1 MTPRRRRRLL
11 FVGLLLL
18 GLSATAALMLVAFR
32 ENLLYFYAP
41 SEVMAGEVPTGARFR
56 VGGLVEH
63 DSVSR
68 AGDGL
73 AVRFVLEDCNA
84 ALPVQYTG
92 ILPDLF
98 REGQGIVVYGRLD
111 ERGRF
116 IADEVL
122 AKHDENYM
130 PRELSEALES
140 EEGGPCMP
148 VGMGAS

>member
-11 FVGLLLL
+11 LVGLLLL
-18 GLSATAALMLVAFR
+18 GLGATAALMLVAFR

-41 SEVMAGEVPTGARFR
+41 SEVVAGEVPSGARFR

-63 DSVSR
+63 GSVSR
-68 AGDGL
+68 AEDGL
-73 AVRFVLEDCNA
+73 TVRFVLADCEA
-84 ALPVQYTG
+84 GMPVRYTG

-116 IADEVL
+116 VADEVL

-130 PRELSEALES
+130 PREIADTLKT
-140 EEGGPCMP
+140 EEGEACMP
-148 VGMGAS
+148 TGMGGS